1 MAYFPFMIDIS
12 GRKCL
17 VVGGGKV
24 AFHKIKILLRFGV
37 KIFAAAPLFSEEFPD
52 EQILYIVLPSTFNRE
67 E

>member
-37 KIFAAAPLFSEEFPD
+37 KIFAAAPLFSEEF
-52 EQILYIVLPSTFNRE
+52 Q
-67 E
+67 